1 MLSSA
6 IRALFWGAF
15 SFDNV
20 DAKKEAAI
28 MTQAAPQANYYLV
41 TTMCGHVGKKH
52 YIPINFAIEAITP
65 MEAMEKARRIPR
77 VKHDSKYAILDI
89 KLISY
94 EAYLEQ
100 RKANREDSYLKARSD
115 EDLKAIPGLKKRIH
129 EYGEDKPS
137 KTGQSKRRAYWQR
150 EGRYQENGRKG
161 KFAW

>member
-20 DAKKEAAI
+20 DVKKEAAI

-52 YIPINFAIEAITP
+52 YIPINFAIEAVNPT
-65 MEAMEKARRIPR
+65 EAMEKARRIPR
-77 VKHDSKYAILDI
+77 VKHDNKFAILAI
-89 KLISY
+89 KPISY

-100 RKANREDSYLKARSD
+100 RKANREDAYLKARSD

>member
-20 DAKKEAAI
+20 DAKKEATI

-41 TTMCGHVGKKH
+41 TTMCGHVGMKH
-52 YIPINFAIEAITP
+52 YIPINFAIEAVNP
-65 MEAMEKARRIPR
+65 WEAMEKARRIPR
-77 VKHDSKYAILDI
+77 VKHNNKFAILAI
-89 KLISY
+89 KPISY

-100 RKANREDSYLKARSD
+100 RKANREDAYLKAKSD
-115 EDLKAIPGLKKRIH
+115 EDHKAIPGIRRRIH
-129 EYGEDKPS
+129 EYGENKP
-137 KTGQSKRRAYWQR
+137 KRTGQSKRRAYWQR